1 MSPKSESSESSEVS
15 PPSTQAKP
23 RTNKRATHTR
33 SKLGCKVCRIR
44 RIRCDLTRPA
54 CLRCTTTGRT
64 CEGYPI
70 TTVEV
75 TGLAERK
82 LPDGG
87 LAPLLPSS
95 RTTPGVLPGVHPA
108 GRRSLSFFHERTVGE
123 LNGYFEDGFWRTVV
137 MQMVHREEPVRA
149 MVVALGSLHESFNV
163 ASPHLIADGGGGL
176 SRVRALELRADRE
189 YTRAVSLL
197 NSHLARSGWAGLEV
211 TLTTALLC
219 IYFEYLRGRYTGGYA
234 HMRSSLV
241 ILSQW
246 HEGSVPSMSR
256 GTSPWSPS
264 GHLIRAQLW
273 PLFTTLAI
281 QGNSFT
287 NLGPVPRFPLSRETP
302 QTVARWTGRGPPP
315 LMLKRGEK
323 PVFHSVLEA
332 SMCMDRMLAD
342 FPPGGFEEEEYEEEY
357 EGCDSDSGYSGGT
370 QEDKEPRAPKWSMG
384 KRLNQWLTAL
394 NNFTATYQPTELER
408 RQIRLM
414 RLWYDSGT
422 MFIPYAET
430 QPGNEMSY
438 DQFTDAIAYQVDSA
452 VELLALANR
461 DGTPQPPSISTNIYI
476 SITPML
482 YGLAIKCRHPAIRR
496 RAMAGLRATPAGAEH
511 IFNPTMA
518 CMIAGQIVRLEEEA
532 AREMT
537 GRGVKTEK
545 DVPPAARVCDM
556 PLKVDLVGNRIL
568 FKIRRFGSGELSPE
582 MSVSWSFNHDKPV
595 GEWPRGAPPSSSKYR
610 KVSSPLSNA
619 A

>member
-15 PPSTQAKP
+15 PPSSQGKP
-23 RTNKRATHTR
+23 RANKRATHTR

-75 TGLAERK
+75 TGLADRK
-82 LPDGG
+82 PPEGG

-95 RTTPGVLPGVHPA
+95 RTTPGVLPGVPQA
-108 GRRSLSFFHERTVGE
+108 GRRSLSFFHERTVRE
-123 LNGYFEDGFWRTVV
+123 LNGYFEDGFWKTVV
-137 MQMVHREEPVRA
+137 MQIAQREEPVRA

-163 ASPHLIADGGGGL
+163 TSPNLIADDSGGL
-176 SRVRALELRADRE
+176 SRVKALELRADRE

-197 NSHLARSGWAGLEV
+197 NTHLARSGWAGLEV

-273 PLFTTLAI
+273 PLFTTLAL
-281 QGNSFT
+281 QGCSFT
-287 NLGPVPRFPLSRETP
+287 NLGPVPRLPLSRDTP
-302 QTVARWTGRGPPP
+302 KTVARWSGRGPPP
-315 LMLKRGEK
+315 LMLKKGEK
-323 PVFHSVLEA
+323 PVFGSVAEA
-332 SMCMDRMLAD
+332 AASLDLLLAD
-342 FPPGGFEEEEYEEEY
+342 FPPGGFEEDEYEEEY
-357 EGCDSDSGYSGGT
+357 DDDTDGPGSPSE
-370 QEDKEPRAPKWSMG
+370 EREARPPKWSMK
-384 KRLNQWLTAL
+384 KRLAQWLTAL
-394 NNFTATYQPTELER
+394 DRFTATHKPTEEER
-408 RQIRLM
+408 REIKLM
-414 RLWYDSGT
+414 RLWHVSGNT
-422 MFIPYAET
+422 FLPFSET
-430 QPGNEMSY
+430 QPGNEMAY
-438 DQFTDAIAYQVDSA
+438 DMFTDTVAAQVDGA
-452 VELLALANR
+452 AELLALAVR
-461 DGTPQPPSISTNIYI
+461 DGTPQRPGISTNIHV
-476 SITPML
+476 SITPMM
-482 YGLAIKCRHPAIRR
+482 YGLAIKCRHPAVRR
-496 RAMAGLRATPAGAEH
+496 RAMAVLKSIPPGPDD
-511 IFNPTMA
+511 IFNPAMA
-518 CMIAGQIVRLEEEA
+518 YIMAGQLVRFEEEA
-532 AREMT
+532 AREIT
-537 GRGVKTEK
+537 GRAVETER

-582 MSVSWSFNHDKPV
+582 MAISWFFDQDKPV
-595 GEWPRGAPPSSSKYR
+595 GEWPKGVAPSNSKYR
-610 KVSSPLSNA
+610 KVSSPLSSA
-619 A
+619 T

>member
-15 PPSTQAKP
+15 PSSSQGKP

-82 LPDGG
+82 SPDGG

-95 RTTPGVLPGVHPA
+95 RTTPGVLPGVPQA
-108 GRRSLSFFHERTVGE
+108 GRRSLSFFHERTVRE
-123 LNGYFEDGFWRTVV
+123 LNGYFEDGFWKTVV
-137 MQMVHREEPVRA
+137 MQIAHREESVRA

-163 ASPHLIADGGGGL
+163 PSPDLIADGSGGL

-197 NSHLARSGWAGLEV
+197 NTHLARSGWAGLEV

-273 PLFTTLAI
+273 PLFTTLAL
-281 QGNSFT
+281 QGCSFT
-287 NLGPVPRFPLSRETP
+287 NLGPVPRLPLSRETP
-302 QTVARWTGRGPPP
+302 KTVARWSGVGPPP
-315 LMLKRGEK
+315 LMLKKGEK
-323 PVFHSVLEA
+323 PVFGSINEA
-332 SMCMDRMLAD
+332 ASSLDLLMAD
-342 FPPGGFEEEEYEEEY
+342 FPPGGFEEDEYEEEY
-357 EGCDSDSGYSGGT
+357 EDDADSPGSS
-370 QEDKEPRAPKWSMG
+370 QEEKEAKPPKWSME
-384 KRLNQWLTAL
+384 KRLAQWMTAL
-394 NNFTATYQPTELER
+394 EGFTATYKPTEEER
-408 RQIRLM
+408 REIKLM
-414 RLWYDSGT
+414 RIWRSSMG
-422 MFIPYAET
+422 MFLVFSET
-430 QPGNEMSY
+430 LPGNEMAY
-438 DQFTDAIAYQVDSA
+438 DQFIDITAAHIDNAA
-452 VELLALANR
+452 ELLALAVR
-461 DGTPQPPSISTNIYI
+461 DGTPQRPGVSTNIHV
-476 SITPML
+476 SITPMM
-482 YGLAIKCRHPAIRR
+482 YGLAIKCRHPAVRR
-496 RAMAGLRATPAGAEH
+496 RAMAVLRSLPPSPEH

-518 CMIAGQIVRLEEEA
+518 CMLAGQIVRLEEEA
-532 AREMT
+532 ARDIT
-537 GRGVKTEK
+537 GRGVETEK
-545 DVPPAARVCDM
+545 DVPAAARVCDM

-582 MSVSWSFNHDKPV
+582 MAISWSFNHDKPV
-595 GEWPRGAPPSSSKYR
+595 GEWPRGVAPSSSKYR
-610 KVSSPLSNA
+610 KVSSPLSSA